1 VTRMQNEKGV
11 ALGIV
16 LVLSLVALA
25 LSAGLLYMVS
35 HWAEITG
42 MERRYRTARE
52 AAKGGAEATYEFVDG
67 GGAPVGGGDVTATA
81 QCVSDKLNLPTVQWN
96 AACDNTLTI
105 VPGDAA
111 TYDLTLPLGNYTAF
125 GKIVD
130 TVPGNTVSGLQVEK
144 DTGVVSTGT
153 GEIAVM
159 GLPYLY
165 TVEVHAERSADPGER
180 SKASALYQW

>member
-1 VTRMQNEKGV
+1 MRIGNEKGV

-52 AAKGGAEATYEFVDG
+52 AAKGGAEVTYEFIDA
-67 GGAPVGGGDVTATA
+67 GGAPAVGTVTATP
-81 QCVSDKLNLPTVQWN
+81 QCVTDKLNLPTAQWN

-105 VPGDAA
+105 VPGDTA

-130 TVPGNTVSGLQVEK
+130 TVPGNTVAAGAQLEKPQVV
-144 DTGVVSTGT
+144 GTGT

-165 TVEVHAERSADPGER
+165 TVEIHAERPADPGER